1 MIAGDGFCYDSC
13 GFFQGS
19 NMAVYSLGERR
30 VQVQGSDWY
39 IAASAS
45 VIGSVLIEDRA
56 SIWFNVVIRGDND
69 QITIGEGSNVQDGS
83 VLHTDAG
90 IKLTI
95 GRNVSIGHMAMLHG
109 CTVGDASLI
118 GINSVVLN
126 HAVIGKHCLIGAGS
140 LIAEGK
146 AIPDGVLVLGWPGK
160 VVRDLTQAE
169 INDLQGFADGYMERA
184 KRFKQLLQPQQL

>member
-1 MIAGDGFCYDSC
+1 
-13 GFFQGS
+13 
-19 NMAVYSLGERR
+19 MAVYTLGERR
-30 VQVQGSDWY
+30 VQTRGSDWY
-39 IAASAS
+39 IAESAS

-56 SIWFNVVIRGDND
+56 SVWFNAVIRGDNE
-69 QITIGEGSNVQDGS
+69 QITLGEGSNVQDGA

-95 GRNVSIGHMAMLHG
+95 GRNVSVGHMAMLHG
-109 CTVGDASLI
+109 CTVGDNSLI

-146 AIPDGVLVLGWPGK
+146 TIPDGVLVLGWPGK
-160 VVRDLTQAE
+160 VVRDLTPTE
-169 INDLQGFADGYMERA
+169 LNDLQGFADEYMRRA
-184 KRFKQLLQPQQL
+184 KEYRQLLQPQQL